1 MKLRVEALTN
11 DEYLNNPVYKI
22 IQNNLLYS
30 KLDSRNINMDGMKWM
45 HNIFKVISLSEKCL
59 EGCQFN
65 FENPTKPNKI

>member
-1 MKLRVEALTN
+1 MRKKKNVTLMKLRVEALTN

-59 EGCQFN
+59 EDC
-65 FENPTKPNKI
+65 